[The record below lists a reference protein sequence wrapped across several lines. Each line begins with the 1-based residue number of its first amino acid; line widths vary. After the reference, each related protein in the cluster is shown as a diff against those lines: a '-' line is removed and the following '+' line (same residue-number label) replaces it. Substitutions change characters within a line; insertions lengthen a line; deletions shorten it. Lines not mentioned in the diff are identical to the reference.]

1 MNKQQV
7 KGATNEVT
15 GKVKKEVGKA
25 MDDHTLQA
33 KGAAREMKGKAQKGL
48 GNAKED
54 VKDANANADAT
65 TKDKHHS
72 DLDR

>member
-25 MDDHTLQA
+25 MGDTTLQA
-33 KGAAREMKGKAQKGL
+33 KGAAREVKGKAQKTV
-48 GNAKED
+48 GNAKETLKDDQASKD
-54 VKDANANADAT
+54 V
-65 TKDKHHS
+65 HHR
-72 DLDR
+72 D

>member
-1 MNKQQV
+1 MNKQQI

-25 MDDHTLQA
+25 TDDHTLQA
-33 KGAAREMKGKAQKGL
+33 KGAAREVKGKAQQKM

-54 VKDANANADAT
+54 IKDADAT
-65 TKDKHHS
+65 KDVHHRDR